1 MKKKNFD
8 SWNFEEVEDTFGLTR
23 NRADFKP
30 LSSWLKSDHKQ
41 TELQKMTMSALRYQ
55 IQENVDTW
63 NEDELKFFFIG
74 PLVAMVGYDIVNY
87 KGFTQRPMSAKF
99 EELGI
104 ETSGRVEFLL
114 ARGRQNPK
122 QPYFCLHEY
131 KQENR
136 RDNDPLGQ
144 LLVSMVVAQ
153 TKNENNIPIYGSYV
167 SGRNWFFVVL
177 FEKEYSV
184 SRAYDATQEH
194 DFLQIFN
201 CLSDLKVII
210 PKLMQFK

>member
-8 SWNFEEVEDTFGLTR
+8 SWGFEEVEDTFGLTR
-23 NRADFKP
+23 FHENFAILDN
-30 LSSWLKSDHKQ
+30 WLNATYKQ
-41 TELQKMTMSALRYQ
+41 TKSEEEISKLLRHQ
-55 IQENVDTW
+55 ITRNADTW

-74 PLVAMVGYDIVNY
+74 PLVAMVGYDIENY

-99 EELGI
+99 ESLGI
-104 ETSGRVEFLL
+104 EATGRVEFLL

-136 RDNDPLGQ
+136 SDNDPLGQ

-153 TKNENNIPIYGSYV
+153 TKNESNIPIYGSYV

-184 SRAYDATQEH
+184 SRAFDSTQEH

-201 CLSDLKVII
+201 CLADLKVII
-210 PKLMQFK
+210 PKLMQL

>member
-8 SWNFEEVEDTFGLTR
+8 TWNFEEVEEAFGLTR
-23 NRADFKP
+23 NRKEFKL
-30 LSSWLKSDHKQ
+30 LSEWLDQKHERS
-41 TELQKMTMSALRYQ
+41 ELQKLVMDSLRFQ
-55 IQENVDTW
+55 IQENADVW

-74 PLVAMVGYDIVNY
+74 PLVALVGYEIETY
-87 KGFTQRPMSAKF
+87 KGFTQRPLSQKF
-99 EELGI
+99 EEIGI
-104 ETSGRVEFLL
+104 EASGRVEFLL

-122 QPYFCLHEY
+122 QPFFCLHEY

-153 TKNENNIPIYGSYV
+153 AKNEKNIPIYGSYV
-167 SGRNWFFVVL
+167 SGRSWFFVVL

-184 SRAYDATQEH
+184 SRAYDSTQED
-194 DFLQIFN
+194 DFVQIFN

-210 PKLMQFK
+210 PKLLAA